1 MPSISVQIAE
11 IKLSN
16 ITLVKLRKGL
26 IIIDVFINLMKNMSN
41 LLKKE
46 ILKQKIFYKFNF
58 RKILLN

>member
-16 ITLVKLRKGL
+16 ITHAKLRMEL
-26 IIIDVFINLMKNMSN
+26 IIIDVFIILMKNMSN

>member
-16 ITLVKLRKGL
+16 ITHAKLRMGL
-26 IIIDVFINLMKNMSN
+26 IIIDVFIILMKNMSN

-58 RKILLN
+58 RKLLLN

>member
-1 MPSISVQIAE
+1 MPNISVQIAE

-26 IIIDVFINLMKNMSN
+26 TFIDVFIILMKNVSN

-58 RKILLN
+58 RKLLLN